1 MPPLGNLLAALAIV
15 LVGQL
20 GRAGVDKLLALRH
33 GPDVVA
39 QWAQLQSVVE
49 LVSGVV
55 LVGIGQ
61 GVTVLVAQSGDSGVQ
76 RQLLREALRG
86 GLLLALA
93 CASLLLL
100 LPASLVKR
108 LLPGGEA
115 LSLLPVAALVGCL
128 AVGAGLLIAFWQG
141 LRQPP
146 RILLLSLVATV
157 PLVVAA
163 WGLPGEGL
171 AFSLLWIQGGVGLL
185 LLLPLLQVLRGA
197 SGVLPATLGRS
208 LWRYLPVGL
217 AIGVLSPG
225 SVLLVRSVVSE
236 SLSWTDAGLL
246 QAVWRYSE
254 WVTVSVAGILALLF
268 LPRLSAAAGTSRF
281 APELGRCALWVLT
294 PAVLC
299 LAILFAFQKPGL
311 ALLYDARFAVPARV
325 VGLVMLGDVLRM
337 AAWVLLFGLFA
348 TGRTRW
354 ITVGEFLS
362 LPLYALLTAVLAQ
375 GMTLERAAGLY
386 AMTYVVYLA
395 FNAVALRVGQPC
407 HREIAAP

>member
-1 MPPLGNLLAALAIV
+1 MPSLGNLLAALAIV

-20 GRAGVDKLLALRH
+20 GRAGIDKLLALRH
-33 GPDVVA
+33 GPEMVA

-61 GVTVLVAQSGDSGVQ
+61 GLTVLVAQHSDSVVQ
-76 RQLLREALRG
+76 RQLLRDALRRG
-86 GLLLALA
+86 GLLALA
-93 CASLLLL
+93 CASLFLL
-100 LPASLVKR
+100 LPSPVMQR
-108 LLPGGEA
+108 LLPGNDA

-128 AVGAGLLIAFWQG
+128 AVGAGLLTAFWQG
-141 LRQPP
+141 LHQPP
-146 RILLLSLVATV
+146 RILLLTLAATI
-157 PLVVAA
+157 PLVLAA
-163 WGLPGEGL
+163 WGLPGERL
-171 AFSLLWIQGGVGLL
+171 ANSLLWVQGALGML
-185 LLLPLLQVLRGA
+185 LLLPLLQVLRGVA
-197 SGVLPATLGRS
+197 GTLPAPLGRS
-208 LWRYLPVGL
+208 LGRYLPVGL

-236 SLSWTDAGLL
+236 SLSWADAGLL

-268 LPRLSAAAGTSRF
+268 LPRLSAVACTPRF
-281 APELGRCALWVLT
+281 TPELWRCACWVLT

-299 LAILFAFQKPGL
+299 LAILFIFQKPAL
-311 ALLYDARFAVPARV
+311 VLLYDARFAVPARV

-354 ITVGEFLS
+354 ITAGEFLS
-362 LPLYALLTAVLAQ
+362 LPLYALLTAILAQ
-375 GMTLERAAGLY
+375 GMSLERAAGLY
-386 AMTYVVYLA
+386 AMTYAVYLA
-395 FNAVALRVGQPC
+395 FNALALRLGQQRP
-407 HREIAAP
+407 RELAAP